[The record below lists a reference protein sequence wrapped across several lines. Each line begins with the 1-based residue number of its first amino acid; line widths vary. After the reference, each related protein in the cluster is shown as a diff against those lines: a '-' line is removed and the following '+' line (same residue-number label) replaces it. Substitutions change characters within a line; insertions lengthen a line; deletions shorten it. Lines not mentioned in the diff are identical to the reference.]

1 MFLYNQD
8 TQASSSPLAL
18 DATTIPSEEVNTQ
31 TVCNIKSDCR
41 LEVHL
46 YTRMCIHR
54 DAESILVERGQF
66 VNNIKK
72 FSKKI
77 KIKMKK
83 AATNISCIH
92 FLSFTC
98 TITIIML

>member
-18 DATTIPSEEVNTQ
+18 DAPTIASEEVNTQ
-31 TVCNIKSDCR
+31 TVCNIKSDCG

-54 DAESILVERGQF
+54 DAESILVECGQF

-83 AATNISCIH
+83 AAIKLSCIH
-92 FLSFTC
+92 FVSFAC
-98 TITIIML
+98 TITIML